1 MCASV
6 NMNVFDFTM
15 IRKKNNRDLLIARCT
30 VCNDEVSRGAA
41 WSELALAG
49 AL

>member
-1 MCASV
+1 MCACV

-15 IRKKNNRDLLIARCT
+15 IRKKTIEIYWLQGVLSAT
-30 VCNDEVSRGAA
+30 MKLAEEQLES
-41 WSELALAG
+41 ALAG